1 MCVEQCRHD
10 SLVLTVMLQQT
21 EAPTHWVGLDA
32 STHSEV
38 KHVSLSLSLCR
49 LSLNACAE
57 DVSHQ
62 ALCSERACGCAHQLT
77 NRTSTKIKQ
86 TQINKNNSK
95 AELRQRTLS
104 VEWIIGPPNHAH
116 IPFSWESDSVTFNC
130 KMRMQSKHMQGK
142 HHRQDRRPYNDNRI
156 ETHGN
161 LNRIKHYEVESS
173 DWKHI

>member
-1 MCVEQCRHD
+1 MIVVCRLD
-10 SLVLTVMLQQT
+10 KYEMGWQRTSQQT
-21 EAPTHWVGLDA
+21 STATRKKTNYWRRQCSKYIVNVHRHTTTAITLCIYIDICA
-32 STHSEV
+32 SMRVCLSLSFSLSR
-38 KHVSLSLSLCR
+38 SLSLSLCR

-116 IPFSWESDSVTFNC
+116 IPFS
-130 KMRMQSKHMQGK
+130 
-142 HHRQDRRPYNDNRI
+142 
-156 ETHGN
+156 
-161 LNRIKHYEVESS
+161 
-173 DWKHI
+173 